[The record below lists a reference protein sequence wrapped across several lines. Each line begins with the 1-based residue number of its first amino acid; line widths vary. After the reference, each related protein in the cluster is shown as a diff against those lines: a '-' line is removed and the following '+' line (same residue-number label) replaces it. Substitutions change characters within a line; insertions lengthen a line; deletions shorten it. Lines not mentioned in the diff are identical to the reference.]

1 MMGNQIDEWWESH
14 KTGDERVDKVFGKF
28 LGVDGIHLP
37 EQPYDG
43 HTDSMKLTP
52 DEIEEA
58 IESYGQDS
66 RDKLEAEVRS
76 HYAYTVSTLMYPD
89 SLNKKTDMLG
99 HLPVD
104 TVIGWLDR
112 QAAITRRERMCPG
125 YEAYSH
131 RCRYHDQDFELND
144 ATVSRLKRENANLRR
159 KVAELEDEGL
169 YAGGSAED
177 WYHIARDLMETRDE
191 IARTLDRIAGLMGAN
206 DG

>member
-1 MMGNQIDEWWESH
+1 MGNQIDELFERMKH
-14 KTGDERVDKVFGKF
+14 LDEAFEPV
-28 LGVDGIHLP
+28 P
-37 EQPYDG
+37 DG

-58 IESYGQDS
+58 FESYGQDGEQGKRHTAHDSESCDS
-66 RDKLEAEVRS
+66 RNKLEEEVRS